1 MLFPFCYIFSLG
13 PVFDLVERHQA
24 VRVLVVIKSDS
35 ALYKLCAGKL
45 ALKKKKD
52 CKRKTVRPIK
62 MVSISKQCLK
72 MVKVNDGT
80 LTFFRIHTTTTTNT
94 RVSTLTPT

>member
-45 ALKKKKD
+45 ALKKE
-52 CKRKTVRPIK
+52 R
-62 MVSISKQCLK
+62 LK
-72 MVKVNDGT
+72 ERRCDPLKWYLFQNNVLKWFKLMTKA
-80 LTFFRIHTTTTTNT
+80 
-94 RVSTLTPT
+94 P